1 MDGQLALAIV
11 VGHIDLTAQ
20 CLLQALFHLHRQG
33 AARDGLH
40 RLFGGLGQLLAQGL
54 CLPDVQLMVGND
66 LCRLLLQ
73 LRGGQA
79 QHHLCVARGKETALQ
94 QLQHRFGQVEQT
106 QAVGQRTAALAQFAG
121 GLLLGQVTA
130 GHQLPDAQ
138 CFFHRVQILALKV
151 FHQRQLHGLLIRYI
165 LHDDGCL
172 GQARH
177 PAGTPT
183 ALTGHD
189 EIAVYPVGPHRDGLQ

>member
-1 MDGQLALAIV
+1 M
-11 VGHIDLTAQ
+11 
-20 CLLQALFHLHRQG
+20 
-33 AARDGLH
+33 
-40 RLFGGLGQLLAQGL
+40 
-54 CLPDVQLMVGND
+54 
-66 LCRLLLQ
+66 
-73 LRGGQA
+73 
-79 QHHLCVARGKETALQ
+79 ARGEETALQ

-106 QAVGQRTAALAQFAG
+106 QAVGQRTAALAQFPG

-151 FHQRQLHGLLIRYI
+151 FHQRQLHGLLIRDI
-165 LHDDGCL
+165 LHDDRSL

-177 PAGTPT
+177 PAGTPA

-189 EIAVYPVGPHRDGLQ
+189 EIAVYPVGPHRDGLQQTVL